1 MDSSVSMRV
10 LLVGKIVAVVGLG
23 VKGFIGVGLSVRVVV
38 GILLLRLLVGADETF
53 GADEKGT

>member
-1 MDSSVSMRV
+1 MRV
-10 LLVGKIVAVVGLG
+10 FLVGKIVAVVGLG
-23 VKGFIGVGLSVRVVV
+23 VKGFIGVGLSVCVVV

>member
-10 LLVGKIVAVVGLG
+10 FLVGKIVAVVGLG
-23 VKGFIGVGLSVRVVV
+23 VKGFIGVGLSVCVVV